1 MITIRTKL
9 SFVFGL
15 FFSLTSLG
23 QFGFEYNDSIIV
35 KTGGDTLNLA
45 WSGGLNYAQF
55 SDFDYDFDGDL
66 DLFIFDR
73 SQSNIRVFTQ
83 EGTGSNKHYQLA
95 YNAHES
101 FPNDLRY
108 RATMVDFDNDGRK
121 DIFTYGIGGLKVYR
135 NTGSLANGPS
145 WELFQD
151 LVYSQYPGGTFNLYV
166 SSSDIPAIA
175 DIDLDGDIDILTFHQ
190 GGRTLE
196 YHQNQSME
204 LYGIPDSLEFVLKNE
219 CWGKFSEDA
228 TTNGIVLNDPNYP
241 CVGGN
246 IANPETIQNDNEG
259 SRNHAGSTV
268 LAIDIDNSGV
278 MDLVIGDVA
287 YTNMTLLINSGTAV
301 NTDSPILT
309 VDNFFPSNTNPIEIQ
324 LFPAA
329 FFLDVDFDGVKDLI
343 ACPNAKNV
351 SANKNSIHFYKNIG
365 TNANPT
371 FVFISDNFLQS
382 EMIEHGSGS
391 IPVLV
396 DYNEDGLDDLL
407 VSSFYRF
414 KPPSDK
420 ESSIAYYQNTGT
432 AADPV
437 FSYVDEDV
445 FNLIPELYGLRLV
458 PTFGDLDNDGDQD
471 LLIGREDGYLV
482 YYENISSGSGMVLGA
497 SFPNYPDHTGNPILV
512 SGYAHPQLFDLDKD
526 SLLDI
531 LIGTQTG
538 EIHFYKNVGTAALPE
553 FELHNS
559 LLGNVDVSTVT
570 PDGYAAP
577 HFFRINDTT
586 HLFLGSVDGELY
598 YYNAIDGNLN
608 PGDSFN
614 LVSSSYL
621 GIDVEAFSSFFVKDI
636 DNDGNLNLFIGQDLG
651 GLYHFEAVPGSNA
664 SINETN
670 LETHVHVFP
679 NPVNNEVT
687 INAELPIEYVT
698 LKTMNGSTLVH
709 ASIHAAHTTQIDVS
723 QLPAGM
729 YFILIQL
736 HDRSPVVKKL
746 VKK

>member
-1 MITIRTKL
+1 MITIRTL
-9 SFVFGL
+9 LHFVFGI
-15 FFSLTSLG
+15 FFSLSSLG
-23 QFGFEYNDSIIV
+23 QFGFEYNDSILV
-35 KTGGDTLNLA
+35 KAGSDTLNLA

-66 DLFIFDR
+66 DLFVFDR

-83 EGTGSNKHYQLA
+83 EGTGSNKHYKLA
-95 YNAHES
+95 YNAHEN
-101 FPNDLRY
+101 FPDDLRY

-151 LVYSQYPGGTFNLYV
+151 LVYSQYPGGTFNLFV

-175 DIDLDGDIDILTFHQ
+175 DIDLDGDVDILTFHQ
-190 GGRTLE
+190 GGRNLE

-246 IANPETIQNDNEG
+246 IPNPESVENDNNG

-287 YTNMTLLINSGTAV
+287 YTNMNLLINSGTAV

-309 VDNFFPSNTNPIEIQ
+309 VDNFFPSNTNPIEIH

-351 SANKNSIHFYKNIG
+351 SVNKNSVHFYKNVG

-391 IPVLV
+391 IPVV
-396 DYNEDGLDDLL
+396 FDYNEDGLDDLL

-432 AADPV
+432 ASEPI
-437 FSYVDEDV
+437 FSYVDEDI
-445 FNLIPELYGLRLV
+445 FNLMPELYGLRLV

-471 LLIGREDGYLV
+471 LIIGREDGYLV

-497 SFPNYPDHTGNPILV
+497 SFPNYPDYTGNPILV

-526 SLLDI
+526 SLIDI

-538 EIHFYKNVGTAALPE
+538 EIHFYKNIGTAAFPE
-553 FELHNS
+553 FELYNS
-559 LLGNVDVSTVT
+559 MLGNVDVSNVT

-586 HLFLGSVDGELY
+586 HLFLGSVDGELI

-621 GIDVEAFSSFFVKDI
+621 GIDVEAYSSFFVKDV
-636 DNDGNLNLFIGQDLG
+636 DNDGNLNLFVGQDLG
-651 GLYHFEAVPGSNA
+651 GLFHFEAVPGSNA
-664 SINETN
+664 SIHENDFETQ
-670 LETHVHVFP
+670 VVIFP
-679 NPVNNEVT
+679 NPVNNQVT
-687 INAELPIEYVT
+687 IEAETPIESVI
-698 LKTMNGSTLVH
+698 LKSMNGRTLLH
-709 ASIHAAHTTQIDVS
+709 KPINSALSGQLDLS
-723 QLPAGM
+723 QFPAGM
-729 YFILIQL
+729 YFIIIEMN
-736 HDRSPVVKKL
+736 DRSPVVKKL
-746 VKK
+746 VKN